1 MRIIVKEVDE
11 VLLDTA
17 DDDTYT
23 FDLDQM
29 RFYDWYEESVRCV
42 LDDLDLEG
50 PATAR
55 FIYLLSMKFL
65 SLNNESLVLTSQD
78 LAK

>member
-1 MRIIVKEVDE
+1 MRIIVKEVNE

-17 DDDTYT
+17 DDNVYT

-29 RFYDWYEESVRCV
+29 RFYDWYVESVNCV
-42 LDDLDLEG
+42 LNELDLEG

-65 SLNNESLVLTSQD
+65 SLNDESFVLTLQD
-78 LAK
+78 LK